1 MRKTALILALLGLSL
16 PAWALTGAP
25 SFAQDTP
32 SDARNFVEKL
42 GERAINELTPEDISD
57 AERVKRMGVLLADAF
72 DMPTIAKFVLGI
84 YWRRTTEDQ
93 RAEFLKLY
101 KTVVSHSYAGL
112 FKKYSGETFEVIRQ
126 VSVAGGGTIVYGRIN
141 RMNGPPVAVELQVV
155 KASDNYKAVD
165 IKFEGVSM
173 PLTHRKAYSSVIRR
187 NRGNVASLLNVL
199 RKKASILEDSISE

>member
-1 MRKTALILALLGLSL
+1 MFRLACALVIAAFTVAGWTAPEVQAA
-16 PAWALTGAP
+16 PADAK
-25 SFAQDTP
+25 SFVAHIG
-32 SDARNFVEKL
+32 EKAV
-42 GERAINELTPEDISD
+42 RELTPTDISD
-57 AERVKRMGVLLADAF
+57 AERVKRMRALLVEVF
-72 DMPTIAKFVLGI
+72 DVNAISKFVLGV
-84 YWRRTTEDQ
+84 YCRRMTEDQ

-112 FKKYSGETFEVIRQ
+112 FKKYTGETFEVIRQ

-141 RMNGPPVAVELQVV
+141 RVNGPPVAVELQVV

-173 PLTHRKAYSSVIRR
+173 PLTHRKEYYSIIRR
-187 NRGNVASLLNVL
+187 NRGNVAGLLSVL

>member
-1 MRKTALILALLGLSL
+1 MFRLACALVIAAFTVAGWTAPEVQAA
-16 PAWALTGAP
+16 PADAK
-25 SFAQDTP
+25 SFVAHIG
-32 SDARNFVEKL
+32 EKAV
-42 GERAINELTPEDISD
+42 RELTPTDISD
-57 AERVKRMGVLLADAF
+57 AERVKRMRALLVEVF
-72 DMPTIAKFVLGI
+72 DVNAISKFVLGV

-126 VSVAGGGTIVYGRIN
+126 VSVAGGGSIVYGRIN

-173 PLTHRKAYSSVIRR
+173 PLTHRKEYYSIIRR
-187 NRGNVASLLNVL
+187 NRGSVAGLLNVL
-199 RKKASILEDSISE
+199 REKASVLEDSISE

>member
-1 MRKTALILALLGLSL
+1 MFRLACALVIAAFTVAGWTAPEVQA
-16 PAWALTGAP
+16 AP
-25 SFAQDTP
+25 I
-32 SDARNFVEKL
+32 DAKSYVIDI
-42 GERAINELTPEDISD
+42 GERAIRELTPKDISD
-57 AERVKRMGVLLADAF
+57 AERVKRLRVLLVEVLDVNA
-72 DMPTIAKFVLGI
+72 ISKFVLGI

-112 FKKYSGETFEVIRQ
+112 FKKYSGATFEVIRQ
-126 VSVAGGGTIVYGRIN
+126 VSVAGGGSIVYGRIK

-155 KASDNYKAVD
+155 KNSGTYKAVD

-173 PLTHRKAYSSVIRR
+173 PLAHRKAYSSVIRR
-187 NRGNVASLLNVL
+187 NRGSVASLLNVL

>member
-1 MRKTALILALLGLSL
+1 MFIPRSLLAAGLALVLVGPWAAPETRAAPADAGSFVSNLG
-16 PAWALTGAP
+16 
-25 SFAQDTP
+25 
-32 SDARNFVEKL
+32 K
-42 GERAINELTPEDISD
+42 RAIRELTPKDISD
-57 AERVKRMGVLLADAF
+57 AERVKRMRALLAEAF
-72 DMPTIAKFVLGI
+72 DVKAISKFVLGI

-126 VSVAGGGTIVYGRIN
+126 VSVAGGGSIVYGRIK

-155 KASDNYKAVD
+155 KNSGTYKAVD
-165 IKFEGVSM
+165 IKIEGVSM
-173 PLTHRKAYSSVIRR
+173 PLTHRKEYSSVIRR
-187 NRGNVASLLNVL
+187 NRGSVAGLLNVL

>member
-1 MRKTALILALLGLSL
+1 MFRLACALVIAAFTVAGWTAPEVQAA
-16 PAWALTGAP
+16 PADAK
-25 SFAQDTP
+25 SFVAHIG
-32 SDARNFVEKL
+32 EKAV
-42 GERAINELTPEDISD
+42 RELTPTDISD
-57 AERVKRMGVLLADAF
+57 AERVKRMRALLVEVF
-72 DMPTIAKFVLGI
+72 DVNAISKFVLGV

-126 VSVAGGGTIVYGRIN
+126 VSVAGGGSIVYGRIN

-173 PLTHRKAYSSVIRR
+173 PLTHRKEYYSIIRR
-187 NRGNVASLLNVL
+187 NRGSVAGLLNVL
-199 RKKASILEDSISE
+199 REKASILEDSISE